1 MKRQYQ
7 SGAMNI
13 LMTLSQLEVTGA
25 EVYSVSVANNLL
37 ELGHKVFIV
46 SDTLTMVC
54 KTKAVYVPAPL
65 SKRSIPNRIRN
76 TIWLIKFIK
85 RNNIHIVN
93 AHSRASAWVS
103 RLACLLARV
112 PLVVFIHGRQATFLS
127 RKLFHCYGDYTI
139 AVCEK
144 LEQQLLEVF
153 KLPYHKVE
161 VLRNGFK
168 IGTQIFSDLPK
179 QKTVSLIGRLSGP
192 KGDLAY
198 RLLEFFYDKISYS
211 EKLQGVKIRVVGS
224 KTIPERFQ
232 KFKDKIEFTG
242 FVQGLEGLINDSTV
256 VIGSGRI
263 AIESLLHK
271 RNLIAVG
278 EACSIG
284 LITRENIQFALETN
298 FGDMDKTE
306 KVFDFDK
313 IYNDVLHAL
322 TFPEFD
328 STLHE
333 KIKFECDENKIV
345 RRLEFIFQSVL
356 VRYYKREIPVIYYHR
371 VIKDLSQAGKH
382 GIYVTA
388 EMFEEHMHFFKS
400 NGFQTVSLAEALQIK
415 RENRKGKYV
424 IITFDDGYEDNYL
437 YAFPILKEYG
447 YSAIIFLVA
456 NLQTNS
462 WDGKEPQVRMLSTSQ
477 IKEMHKYGIE
487 FGSHTLSHC
496 DLTKVNLHEAE
507 EELSESKK
515 MLEDKLGFEIKSIAY
530 PYGNCNDEVKTLAK
544 SAGYQYSFA
553 TNKAPIGLHED
564 LLQIRRIAI
573 FPNTDVR
580 GLARKVKGN
589 YAFRKERKNSVYLKI
604 PLRLFCTHLTA
615 LEKD

>member
-1 MKRQYQ
+1 
-7 SGAMNI
+7 MNI

-25 EVYSVSVANNLL
+25 EVYSVSIANKLL

-46 SDTLTMVC
+46 SDTLTTAH
-54 KTKAVYVPAPL
+54 KTKAVYIPAPL
-65 SKRSIPNRIRN
+65 SKRSIPYRIKN

-85 RNNIHIVN
+85 KNDIHIVN

-103 RLACLLARV
+103 HLACLIARV
-112 PLVVFIHGRQATFLS
+112 PLVVFIHGRQATFVS
-127 RKLFHCYGDYTI
+127 RKLFHCYGGYTI

-153 KLPYHKVE
+153 NLPRHKVE

-168 IGTQIFSDLPK
+168 IGSQILTDPTK
-179 QKTVSLIGRLSGP
+179 EKTISLIGRLSGP

-198 RLLEFFYDKISYS
+198 RLLDFFYNKMNGSD
-211 EKLQGVKIRVVGS
+211 ELAGVKIRVVGGQI
-224 KTIPERFQ
+224 IPERFG
-232 KFKDKIEFTG
+232 KFRDKIEFTG
-242 FVQGLEGLINDSTV
+242 FVQGLEGLINNSTV

-263 AIESLLHK
+263 AIEALLHK
-271 RNLIAVG
+271 RNLVAVG

-284 LITRENIQFALETN
+284 LITKENIQFALETN
-298 FGDMDKTE
+298 FGDMDETE
-306 KVFDFDK
+306 KIFDFEK
-313 IYNDVLHAL
+313 IYNDVIHAL

-328 STLHE
+328 SVLHE
-333 KIKFECDENKIV
+333 KITFECDENRIV
-345 RRLEFIFQSVL
+345 RRLESIFQSVL
-356 VRYYKREIPVIYYHR
+356 VWHYKKEIPIIYYHR

-388 EMFEEHMHFFKS
+388 EMFDEHLHYLKTK
-400 NGFQTVSLAEALQIK
+400 GFQTVSFAEALQIK
-415 RENRKGKYV
+415 RESRKGKFV

-437 YAFPILKEYG
+437 YAYPILKEYG

-456 NLQTNS
+456 GLQTNS
-462 WDGKEPQVRMLSTSQ
+462 WDEKEPQVRMLGTSQ
-477 IKEMHKYGIE
+477 IKEMHKNGIE

-496 DLTKVNLHEAE
+496 DLTKVSLQEADR
-507 EELSESKK
+507 ELRESKK

-530 PYGNCNDEVKTLAK
+530 PYGNCNDEIKKLSEA
-544 SAGYQYSFA
+544 AGYELSFA
-553 TNKAPIGLHED
+553 TDKAPIGLHED
-564 LLQIRRIAI
+564 RHQIRRIAI

-589 YAFRKERKNSVYLKI
+589 YVFRKEKNDSLYLQI
-604 PLRLFCTHLTA
+604 PR
-615 LEKD
+615 